1 MPNLNGKKIINGINV
16 FSRGKLKII
25 QNIIKKYLVKL
36 FQTYL
41 MQKM

>member
-16 FSRGKLKII
+16 FRGKLKII